1 MEFKINEKTKFQNAK
16 HEQISLNEVL
26 NKIIDFINEIPEREY
41 RLSIGTDSMTYKASH
56 FVLAIVL
63 HRVGNGGIY
72 FYKRFDHPG
81 IQNLRTKLYKETQIS
96 IETADLL
103 LSQLLEID
111 ENILDK
117 LNFSI
122 HLDIGTNGPT
132 KDLIKELEGWVTAV
146 GYNYEIKP
154 NSYAASFV
162 ADRYS
167 K

>member
-1 MEFKINEKTKFQNAK
+1 MN
-16 HEQISLNEVL
+16 LDEVL
-26 NKIIDFINEIPEREY
+26 HKIIAFIDEMPEFEY
-41 RLSIGTDSMTYKASH
+41 KLSIGTDSMTYKASH

-81 IQNLRTKLYKETQIS
+81 IQDLRTKLYKETQIS

-103 LSQLLEID
+103 LSSLLDID
-111 ENILDK
+111 ENILNK

-132 KDLIKELEGWVTAV
+132 KDLIKELEGWVMAV
-146 GYNYEIKP
+146 GYDYEIKP

>member
-1 MEFKINEKTKFQNAK
+1 MFKIDKGSFFRNSK
-16 HEQISLNEVL
+16 HE
-26 NKIIDFINEIPEREY
+26 KIKFDEMIDRVIDFINEDPNYEY
-41 RLSIGTDSMTYKASH
+41 KLSIGTDSMTYKDTH
-56 FVLAIVL
+56 FVLAIVV

-72 FYKRFDHPG
+72 FYKKFDHPG
-81 IQNLRTKLYKETQIS
+81 IKDLRTKLYTETQLS

-103 LSQLLEID
+103 VSTLLDEN
-111 ENILDK
+111 ENILEK
-117 LNFSI
+117 LNLSI
-122 HLDIGTNGPT
+122 HLDIGTSGPT

-146 GYNYEIKP
+146 GYEYEIKP

>member
-26 NKIIDFINEIPEREY
+26 NKIINFINEMPEKEY

-81 IQNLRTKLYKETQIS
+81 IQDLRTKLYKETQIS

>member
-1 MEFKINEKTKFQNAK
+1 MEFIINNKTKFQNAS
-16 HEQISLNEVL
+16 HEKQTLDEVL
-26 NKIIDFINEIPEREY
+26 NKIIAFVREIPELEY
-41 RLSIGTDSMTYKASH
+41 RLSIGTDSMTYKDTH

-63 HRVGNGGIY
+63 HRVGHGGIY

-81 IQNLRTKLYKETQIS
+81 IRDLRTKLYTETQLS

-103 LSQLLEID
+103 VSNLLDKD
-111 ENILDK
+111 EKILDK
-117 LNFSI
+117 INLSI
-122 HLDIGTNGPT
+122 HLDIGTSGPT

-146 GYNYEIKP
+146 GYDYEIKP